1 MNEFNPTH
9 TLIHAIQYGGVV
21 YHAGAPVIWWMDS
34 NRGDALVEFQN
45 GVNVWTTE
53 NNLLMMPCVPTPS
66 WVNAAR
72 RALRVY
78 E

>member
-9 TLIHAIQYGGVV
+9 TLIHAIQDGGVV
-21 YHAGAPVIWWMDS
+21 YHAGSPVIWWMDT
-34 NRGDALVEFQN
+34 NRGYALVEFQN

-53 NNLLMMPCVPTPS
+53 NNLLMMPCVPTPR
-66 WVNAAR
+66 WVSAAR
-72 RALRVY
+72 RALRMY